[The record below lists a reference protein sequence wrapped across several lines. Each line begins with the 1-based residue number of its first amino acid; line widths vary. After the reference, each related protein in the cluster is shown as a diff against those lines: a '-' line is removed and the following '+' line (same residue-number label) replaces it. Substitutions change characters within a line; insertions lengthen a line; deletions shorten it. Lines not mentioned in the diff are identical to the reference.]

1 MPCYILA
8 AMFSRAASILIFA
21 LCATAQ
27 SNNAD
32 KIYKIGTPGVTAAV
46 LKYSPDP
53 EYTKQARK
61 KKIQGRVGLDVIIE
75 KDGKIENVK
84 VVRPLNPDLDANAV
98 KALKDSQ
105 FTPCKKDGRPVRCST
120 YLEFAF
126 SLD

>member
-1 MPCYILA
+1 
-8 AMFSRAASILIFA
+8 MFSRVIATLTLA
-21 LCATAQ
+21 LCAAVQT
-27 SNNAD
+27 NNAD

-53 EYTKQARK
+53 EYTSQARK
-61 KKIQGRVGLDVIIE
+61 KKIQGKVGLDVIIE
-75 KDGKIENVK
+75 KDGKIESVK
-84 VVRPLNPDLDANAV
+84 VVRPLDPELDANAV

-120 YLEFAF
+120 YMEFAF